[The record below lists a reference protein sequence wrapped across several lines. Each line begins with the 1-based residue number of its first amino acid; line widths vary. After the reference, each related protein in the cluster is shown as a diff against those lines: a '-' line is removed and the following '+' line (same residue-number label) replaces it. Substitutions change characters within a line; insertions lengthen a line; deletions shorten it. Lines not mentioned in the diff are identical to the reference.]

1 MVFADAP
8 FVQLVLSSYDDGY
21 EKYSNRKSFEGV
33 VNNLERKYLETDSDW
48 KERKFHNFKTKQ
60 NAERCKGMRLKEEA
74 LSVKIK
80 ELNISE
86 VSKMSIQSA
95 S

>member
-1 MVFADAP
+1 M
-8 FVQLVLSSYDDGY
+8 Q
-21 EKYSNRKSFEGV
+21 E
-33 VNNLERKYLETDSDW
+33 
-48 KERKFHNFKTKQ
+48 
-60 NAERCKGMRLKEEA
+60 GMRLKEEA